1 MHFLS
6 AAWAASRD
14 QAMSVKVP
22 GNQVLPLVFG

>member
-6 AAWAASRD
+6 ATGAASKE
-14 QAMSVKVP
+14 QAMSEKVP